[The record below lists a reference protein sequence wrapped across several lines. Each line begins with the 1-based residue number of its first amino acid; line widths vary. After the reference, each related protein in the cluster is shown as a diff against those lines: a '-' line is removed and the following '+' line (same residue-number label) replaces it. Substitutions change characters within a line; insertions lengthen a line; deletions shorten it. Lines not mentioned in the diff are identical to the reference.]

1 MGAVV
6 FVGGVSL
13 SQSAT
18 SIPIPAII
26 GFIYGLLV
34 GLFIYAFASRST
46 ISTFLIVM
54 TSIIFLIGTGLF
66 SKVIVN
72 SGERVQQPSR
82 VDGVR
87 GDGPGSFDILQD
99 VVWHLDCCNPENNTD
114 NDGWSIFGA
123 IFGWTNTAYVGTI
136 LAYILY
142 WLLALAILTYMKW
155 SEGRISVFGLRSA
168 KYEGHQQAKARAR
181 ARREGKVVDAPA
193 PSARDEKNASETSSS
208 NNAAI
213 AELPR

>member
-1 MGAVV
+1 MTSFLLLIGA
-6 FVGGVSL
+6 
-13 SQSAT
+13 
-18 SIPIPAII
+18 
-26 GFIYGLLV
+26 
-34 GLFIYAFASRST
+34 GLFQNVVGDFIRNHYNTLLGAD
-46 ISTFLIVM
+46 VDD
-54 TSIIFLIGTGLF
+54 
-66 SKVIVN
+66 
-72 SGERVQQPSR
+72 SG
-82 VDGVR
+82 
-87 GDGPGSFDILQD
+87 GDGPGSFYIRG

-181 ARREGKVVDAPA
+181 ARREGKVVDAPTS
-193 PSARDEKNASETSSS
+193 SARDEKNASETSSS
-208 NNAAI
+208 NNAI